1 MQLLKERQD
10 LLSRLDEVN
19 MKQLK
24 IEEQN
29 RQVIDYLHKHQTV
42 ADEHLKRVE

>member
-1 MQLLKERQD
+1 
-10 LLSRLDEVN
+10 

-29 RQVIDYLHKHQTV
+29 RQVIDYLNKHQTV